1 MPVIREVRV
10 RSIVQK
16 SRIPGVDA
24 VLTPYSG
31 CAFGCT
37 YCYAAFTRK
46 FHRGDEPWG
55 GYVDVRINAPE
66 RLLAERH
73 RIPRGGT
80 VLLSSVTDPYQG
92 VEARYELTRKL
103 LECLLPR
110 EDLSVRILTRSPLI
124 LRDLELLR
132 AFGKRL
138 TVGLSITTDREAV
151 RRIFEPRA
159 PAIPRRLEVLRK
171 LGEAG
176 ITVDV
181 MLAPLLPLNP
191 ERFAALVGDFAR
203 RVWVDPLNY
212 PWKVERILQR
222 VRAEFVLEPAWIR
235 EVVSRLHRA
244 LGDRVETR

>member
-1 MPVIREVRV
+1 M

-31 CAFGCT
+31 CAFGCS

-46 FHRGDEPWG
+46 FHRGNEPWG

-92 VEARYELTRKL
+92 VEARYALTRKL

-124 LRDLELLR
+124 LRDLDLLQ
-132 AFGKRL
+132 AFGDRL
-138 TVGLSITTDREAV
+138 SVGLSITTDREAV

-159 PAIPRRLEVLRK
+159 PAISRRLETLRK
-171 LGEAG
+171 LSESGVV
-176 ITVDV
+176 VDV
-181 MLAPLLPLNP
+181 LLAPLLPLNP
-191 ERFAALVGDFAR
+191 SRFAALVVPFAR

-212 PWKVERILQR
+212 PWKVEKLLRR
-222 VRAEFVLEPAWIR
+222 VRTEFIQDPAWIQ
-235 EVVSRLHRA
+235 EVVSELRRS
-244 LGDRVETR
+244 LGEKIVCDTR